1 MSFFERFKITLRK
14 DHQQH
19 FIVGFIVGLIGLG
32 IEGYNCF
39 TLLYWPTLIAI
50 QIVAYGIEFIQNYMP
65 HRHVE
70 ASDAF
75 ATVAGGVAG
84 MLLFELGLDLM
95 YRLQYFGIPEHL

>member
-1 MSFFERFKITLRK
+1 MSFFERFKITLRR

-19 FIVGFIVGLIGLG
+19 FILGFIVGLIGLG

-95 YRLQYFGIPEHL
+95 YMFQ

>member
-1 MSFFERFKITLRK
+1 
-14 DHQQH
+14 
-19 FIVGFIVGLIGLG
+19 
-32 IEGYNCF
+32 
-39 TLLYWPTLIAI
+39 
-50 QIVAYGIEFIQNYMP
+50 MP

-95 YRLQYFGIPEHL
+95 YMFQ